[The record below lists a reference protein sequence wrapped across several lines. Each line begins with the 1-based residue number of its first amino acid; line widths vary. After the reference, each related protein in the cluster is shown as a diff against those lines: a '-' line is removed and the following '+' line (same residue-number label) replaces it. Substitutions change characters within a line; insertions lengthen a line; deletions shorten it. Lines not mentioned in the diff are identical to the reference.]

1 MQDLGGLMSNNVK
14 HGWHEAI
21 HKVKKSLQA
30 WIMQNAL
37 KAFEQW
43 EDFSLALVRCRE
55 QGRYYLP
62 PMSFKTTKE
71 PMQLIVCQKVDM
83 QLVKGNPEEAERMI
97 KNMIALEIGKQ
108 LIERDAVILS
118 RTEDSENCEVVF
130 RAELVVLLP

>member
-1 MQDLGGLMSNNVK
+1 MSNGVK
-14 HGWHEAI
+14 HGWREAI
-21 HKVKKSLQA
+21 HKAKKRLQG
-30 WIMQNAL
+30 WIMQKAL
-37 KAFEQW
+37 KAFKQW
-43 EDFSLALVRCRE
+43 EGFSLALVKCRE

-108 LIERDAVILS
+108 LIDKDAVILS
-118 RTEDSENCEVVF
+118 RAEDPKSLEIVF
-130 RAELVVLLP
+130 RAELLVLLP